1 MDEISQLIRAVES
14 RFETF
19 FEHTVN
25 HFQQGR
31 IERSRD
37 AELHAKGDD
46 VSIQE
51 FRLVGLSTQ
60 VKVLP
65 HR

>member
-1 MDEISQLIRAVES
+1 MDEISQMIRAVES

-19 FEHTVN
+19 LEHTVN
-25 HFQQGR
+25 HFQQRR
-31 IERSRD
+31 IERRRD

-46 VSIQE
+46 VSVQE
-51 FRLVGLSTQ
+51 FRFVGLSTQ
-60 VKVLP
+60 VKILP